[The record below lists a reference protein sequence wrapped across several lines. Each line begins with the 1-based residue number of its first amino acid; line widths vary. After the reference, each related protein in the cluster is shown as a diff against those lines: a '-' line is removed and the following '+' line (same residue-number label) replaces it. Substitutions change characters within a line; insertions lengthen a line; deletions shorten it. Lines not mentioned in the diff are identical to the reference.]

1 MRSPRCSLLV
11 LALLAHAALALV
23 ASPRLAP
30 PRSAPRHAAV
40 TAQEREPLSLTVDL
54 KPLGKARIRWQP
66 IFAASEAVGVTYPL
80 PFELNVEQKGGLAV
94 VTKDGPGGEKAGDV
108 LRYCSEWKIAPK
120 GQGSGGALET
130 VASFSGRKPHHSP
143 ATSRHPARPRLSACN
158 WRAVMEWKVGIFD
171 VNKAKG
177 WEEVVEALTSNEKS
191 RTDQIV
197 LAFEREVRQ
206 ASV

>member
-1 MRSPRCSLLV
+1 MRALLL

-23 ASPRLAP
+23 ASPRGLAP
-30 PRSAPRHAAV
+30 PRSAPRFRAAAIA
-40 TAQEREPLSLTVDL
+40 AQEREPLSVVMDL
-54 KPLGKARIRWQP
+54 KPLGKARIKWQP

-130 VASFSGRKPHHSP
+130 MAAFSG
-143 ATSRHPARPRLSACN
+143 L
-158 WRAVMEWKVGIFD
+158 MEWKVGVFD
-171 VNKAKG
+171 VNKAKA
-177 WEEVVEALTSNEKS
+177 WDEVVEALTSNEKS

>member
-1 MRSPRCSLLV
+1 MGSVASSEIFGLFLAFASMRLLV

-23 ASPRLAP
+23 ASPRLAL
-30 PRSAPRHAAV
+30 PRLAPRRAGSIV
-40 TAQEREPLSLTVDL
+40 AQEREPLSVVMDL

-130 VASFSGRKPHHSP
+130 VASFSG
-143 ATSRHPARPRLSACN
+143 L
-158 WRAVMEWKVGIFD
+158 MEWKVGIFD
-171 VNKAKG
+171 VNKAKA

-206 ASV
+206 AAV

>member
-11 LALLAHAALALV
+11 LALLAHAALALARHRDSRRRV
-23 ASPRLAP
+23 RA
-30 PRSAPRHAAV
+30 APRRSV
-40 TAQEREPLSLTVDL
+40 VAQEARHALLTVDL

-130 VASFSGRKPHHSP
+130 VASFSGRKPHHS
-143 ATSRHPARPRLSACN
+143 
-158 WRAVMEWKVGIFD
+158 
-171 VNKAKG
+171 
-177 WEEVVEALTSNEKS
+177 
-191 RTDQIV
+191 
-197 LAFEREVRQ
+197 
-206 ASV
+206 

>member
-1 MRSPRCSLLV
+1 MRSPHCSLLV
-11 LALLAHAALALV
+11 LALVAHAALALV
-23 ASPRLAP
+23 ASPRLAL
-30 PRSAPRHAAV
+30 PRLAPRRAGSIV
-40 TAQEREPLSLTVDL
+40 AQDREPLSVVMDL

-130 VASFSGRKPHHSP
+130 VASFSG
-143 ATSRHPARPRLSACN
+143 L
-158 WRAVMEWKVGIFD
+158 MEWKVGVFD
-171 VNKAKG
+171 VNKAKA

>member
-1 MRSPRCSLLV
+1 MRSLLV

-30 PRSAPRHAAV
+30 TRSAPRFRAAAIV
-40 TAQEREPLSLTVDL
+40 AQEREPLSVVLDL
-54 KPLGKARIRWQP
+54 KPLGKARIKWQP

-130 VASFSGRKPHHSP
+130 VASFSG
-143 ATSRHPARPRLSACN
+143 L
-158 WRAVMEWKVGIFD
+158 MEWKVGVFD
-171 VNKAKG
+171 VNKAKA

-206 ASV
+206 AAV

>member
-1 MRSPRCSLLV
+1 MRALLL

-23 ASPRLAP
+23 ASPRLAL
-30 PRSAPRHAAV
+30 PRLAPRRAGSIV
-40 TAQEREPLSLTVDL
+40 AQEREPLSVVMDL

-130 VASFSGRKPHHSP
+130 VASFSG
-143 ATSRHPARPRLSACN
+143 L
-158 WRAVMEWKVGIFD
+158 MEWKVGVFD
-171 VNKAKG
+171 VNKAKA

-206 ASV
+206 AAV

>member
-23 ASPRLAP
+23 ASPRLVP

-130 VASFSGRKPHHSP
+130 VASFSG
-143 ATSRHPARPRLSACN
+143 L
-158 WRAVMEWKVGIFD
+158 MEWKVGIFD
-171 VNKAKG
+171 VNKAKA
-177 WEEVVEALTSNEKS
+177 WEEVVQALTSNEKS

>member
-30 PRSAPRHAAV
+30 PRSSPRRAAV
-40 TAQEREPLSLTVDL
+40 IAQEREPLSLTVDL

-130 VASFSGRKPHHSP
+130 VASFSG
-143 ATSRHPARPRLSACN
+143 L
-158 WRAVMEWKVGIFD
+158 MEWKVGIFD
-171 VNKAKG
+171 VNKAKA
-177 WEEVVEALTSNEKS
+177 WEEVVQALTSNEKS

-206 ASV
+206 AAV

>member
-23 ASPRLAP
+23 ASPRLLP
-30 PRSAPRHAAV
+30 PRSPPRRAAPLV
-40 TAQEREPLSLTVDL
+40 AQEREPLSLTVDL

-130 VASFSGRKPHHSP
+130 VASFSG
-143 ATSRHPARPRLSACN
+143 L
-158 WRAVMEWKVGIFD
+158 MEWKVGIFD
-171 VNKAKG
+171 VNKAKA
-177 WEEVVEALTSNEKS
+177 WEEVVQALTSNEKS

-206 ASV
+206 AAV

>member
-1 MRSPRCSLLV
+1 MGSVASSEIFGLFLAFASMRLLV

-23 ASPRLAP
+23 ASPRLEM
-30 PRSAPRHAAV
+30 PRSAPRFRAAAIV
-40 TAQEREPLSLTVDL
+40 AQEREPLSVVMDL

-130 VASFSGRKPHHSP
+130 VASFSG
-143 ATSRHPARPRLSACN
+143 L
-158 WRAVMEWKVGIFD
+158 MEWKVGVFD
-171 VNKAKG
+171 VNKAKA

-206 ASV
+206 AAV